1 MKKYKFVILIA
12 CWCIDKIAT
21 IYYSIHTQYFDKFER
36 WKMYIYIY
44 VCNKRLLSFC
54 AGDAAPVRHLSLKS
68 LLPDTNGYMTYE
80 GSTTHP
86 GCWETAVWLILN
98 KPIYVT
104 AREVSVDPL
113 YSSFHPPQFVFLPRP
128 SFFFFFY
135 CPSCVD
141 RSISQASSPPTPR
154 VNVTRRP

>member
-1 MKKYKFVILIA
+1 MN
-12 CWCIDKIAT
+12 
-21 IYYSIHTQYFDKFER
+21 
-36 WKMYIYIY
+36 
-44 VCNKRLLSFC
+44 VCNKRLPSFC

-113 YSSFHPPQFVFLPRP
+113 CLPSIRLNLYSSLDPL
-128 SFFFFFY
+128 FFFFLLPF
-135 CPSCVD
+135 CD
-141 RSISQASSPPTPR
+141 RASIGQL
-154 VNVTRRP
+154 VKLLRRPPHPPV